1 MLLLGDDGL
10 YGFDEAQI
18 RLFLVHVAVS
28 ACPVHV
34 EPQLALHPLRGGAV
48 SGPDRLRSG
57 NSVTGKR
64 SIACEEPMIR
74 KPAIAYIRVSTARQG
89 RSGLGLEAQ
98 QAAIERFCEAEGFEI
113 VREHIEVETGKGAD
127 ALDRRPEL
135 AAALAEAKRRKCP
148 VLVAKL
154 DRLSRDVAFI
164 AGLMAQR
171 VPFIVAE
178 LGPDA
183 DPFMLHIYAALAEKE
198 RAADFGRAPRRRW
211 RRLRPEASGL
221 GRNGAERLAPAYRT
235 EAARRAEKLAPVIAE
250 VRAAGALSLRQI
262 AAGLNQRNVPATQG
276 GAWSAM
282 QVRRVLERA

>member
-1 MLLLGDDGL
+1 M
-10 YGFDEAQI
+10 
-18 RLFLVHVAVS
+18 
-28 ACPVHV
+28 
-34 EPQLALHPLRGGAV
+34 
-48 SGPDRLRSG
+48 
-57 NSVTGKR
+57 
-64 SIACEEPMIR
+64 

-98 QAAIERFCEAEGFEI
+98 QASIQRFCEAEGFEI
-113 VREHIEVETGKGAD
+113 LAERIEVETGKGAD
-127 ALDRRPEL
+127 ALDRRSEL

-198 RAADFGRAPRRRW
+198 RRLISARTKAALQAAKGRGK
-211 RRLRPEASGL
+211 RLGQ
-221 GRNGAERLAPAYRT
+221 NGAERLAPAYRA
-235 EAARRAEKLAPVIAE
+235 EAARRAAE
-250 VRAAGALSLRQI
+250 LTPTIEAIRAAGASSLRQI
-262 AAGLNQRNVPATQG
+262 AAGLNQGGIPTAQG
-276 GAWSAM
+276 GAWSAV
-282 QVRRVLERA
+282 QVKRVLERRES